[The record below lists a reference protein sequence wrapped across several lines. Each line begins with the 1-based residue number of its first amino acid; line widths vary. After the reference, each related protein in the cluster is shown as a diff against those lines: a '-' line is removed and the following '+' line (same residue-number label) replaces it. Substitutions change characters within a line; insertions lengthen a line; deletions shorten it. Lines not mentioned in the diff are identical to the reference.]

1 MSKTEVEDS
10 CDVLIVYTE
19 EASEWSTYLQHIL
32 VSSNLFSTK
41 SIVPYRLDSSITF
54 SNEDVRL
61 FQHSRCILLLMSF
74 SFLDV
79 LRDWTVLESL
89 KEALCQPSKI
99 VVLLCGVTETEWLE
113 QYFQEWHQWKK
124 LYPEDDPSLYITAV
138 QQIVSEDS
146 GCESITDSEADT
158 WTEVDASEYL
168 TAVTTED
175 QVEMTEKQ
183 QEREDVDIMSPE
195 AAESNSEEIAE
206 KLLEETGEEQANILT
221 EKTPELTESW
231 PQVPE
236 EFLLALDIPVEETV
250 PYQVDDKQPCLST
263 EEPQP
268 TASLYESHV
277 IIQPNRIRC
286 GSQEK
291 LYIILKCR
299 LDKQVK
305 TEIEFTCKDRCSMRE
320 PVVLE
325 NDYTAS
331 VRAPDMPPG
340 PVSVTLYSGNV
351 TVCSTSVHYYTEMEE
366 ISRCLLKVSN
376 PVDFMCQAF
385 SILPSKIEA
394 LDKLLT
400 ESLKKNVPA
409 SGLHLFGINQ
419 LEEEN
424 ISAFERNEELPTL
437 LHFSAKYG
445 LKSLT
450 ALLLQCPGAIQAY
463 SVANK
468 YGEYPNSIAEKNGY
482 KDLRQFMDE
491 YVETADMLK
500 SHIKEA
506 MNEGEEDEVYET
518 MSKVSTDILMKYSLN
533 PGSNEEIYESMMKL
547 NSNDVEDIYEDMME
561 EIPDPFSMS
570 TQESILRKF
579 LEGKSENADSLV
591 EAESRTSDT
600 MQEDPYKLC
609 FEDVYDTVEQGTEC
623 RVEITNRPP
632 APIPRP
638 SISQDVEEREPYI
651 SKVFSAKEEKK
662 IDSLY
667 SQALLA
673 SEAVRPVRDRLST
686 SNYDPFAGMKTP
698 GQRQLISLQE
708 RVKMGMCTVDE
719 ALHEFK
725 EWQLNQK
732 KRCVSFKFQ
741 QENLKKL
748 RDSISRRQKE
758 KGRSGGPPDLEISA
772 PFCPP
777 RSAAFR
783 LECGVYEPSPRK
795 ATPTPPPPPI
805 RPIQRGNWQTGSTT
819 STSSELDNLGSAS
832 NRSSVRSNL
841 SFSSGVEGDNE
852 DNLDFLN
859 QSGHLPHMNEN
870 PPELP
875 PPRIPPRPPVRSH
888 DRSSQERYVQC
899 PTPRFNVPPG
909 RYSPPP
915 PIPRRSR

>member
-1 MSKTEVEDS
+1 KKEVEDS

-138 QQIVSEDS
+138 QQIVSEGKDPF
-146 GCESITDSEADT
+146 AHFN
-158 WTEVDASEYL
+158 AKL
-168 TAVTTED
+168 
-175 QVEMTEKQ
+175 
-183 QEREDVDIMSPE
+183 ERERETHTRARKTHTHTHERERERYHILPPTELSRFSGDISH
-195 AAESNSEEIAE
+195 
-206 KLLEETGEEQANILT
+206 
-221 EKTPELTESW
+221 
-231 PQVPE
+231 
-236 EFLLALDIPVEETV
+236 FLRFML
-250 PYQVDDKQPCLST
+250 Q
-263 EEPQP
+263 
-268 TASLYESHV
+268 
-277 IIQPNRIRC
+277 
-286 GSQEK
+286 SQEK

-331 VRAPDMPPG
+331 VRAPG
-340 PVSVTLYSGNV
+340 KSTERIALY
-351 TVCSTSVHYYTEMEE
+351 VCSTSVHYYTEMEE

-579 LEGKSENADSLV
+579 LEGKVNIY
-591 EAESRTSDT
+591 DT

-673 SEAVRPVRDRLST
+673 SGKFKNVRPVRDRLST

-758 KGRSGGPPDLEISA
+758 KGRSGDLEISA

-819 STSSELDNLGSAS
+819 STSSELDNLGEQTGIEVVDLLRISH
-832 NRSSVRSNL
+832 
-841 SFSSGVEGDNE
+841 FHI
-852 DNLDFLN
+852 
-859 QSGHLPHMNEN
+859 QSGKSVH
-870 PPELP
+870 
-875 PPRIPPRPPVRSH
+875 SATCQ
-888 DRSSQERYVQC
+888 S
-899 PTPRFNVPPG
+899 F
-909 RYSPPP
+909 
-915 PIPRRSR
+915 